1 MCPTG
6 TALCPKLAECR
17 SELRSAFEVLDVDGD
32 GKISRDDLRTIY
44 GSEGGGGAS
53 EEVIEEMIKAADAN
67 ENGYVEYEEFEGVLG
82 LRSNGVMEEA
92 FRIIDRDGDGR
103 VGHEDLRSYLKWAG
117 FDDASDED
125 IKAMIKLGG
134 GDETHGLTFEG
145 LLKILSV

>member
-6 TALCPKLAECR
+6 TALRPKIAECR
-17 SELRSAFEVLDVDGD
+17 SELRSAFEVLDVDHD
-32 GKISRDDLRTIY
+32 GKISRDDLWTIY
-44 GSEGGGGAS
+44 GSEGGGAS
-53 EEVIEEMIKAADAN
+53 EEVIEDMITAADAN

-92 FRIIDRDGDGR
+92 FRIMDRDGDGR
-103 VGHEDLRSYLKWAG
+103 VGHEDLRSYLKRAG

-134 GDETHGLTFEG
+134 GDETHGVTFDG